1 MRRLQQTCIKL
12 QQARRKETPIV
23 KLFREPLRCMALLLC
38 QQPVAEELHGMRSKG
53 FRRVGNAHVFVSASR
68 NAFYAQTRGHYR
80 LGPKKSFEDLHAHAA
95 PRLYRHYT
103 DPRTAKS
110 LRKFPIVQI
119 AERLYPRLME
129 PALIAL

>member
-1 MRRLQQTCIKL
+1 MPSMPRLVVTTGF
-12 QQARRKETPIV
+12 AHRK
-23 KLFREPLRCMALLLC
+23 
-38 QQPVAEELHGMRSKG
+38 
-53 FRRVGNAHVFVSASR
+53 ASR
-68 NAFYAQTRGHYR
+68 IFTR
-80 LGPKKSFEDLHAHAA
+80 HAA

-110 LRKFPIVQI
+110 LRKFPIVQV